1 MGTATQGSRV
11 VVVGAGQAGVET
23 AACLRDYG
31 YVGPITL
38 LGEEPTAPYQRP
50 PLSKDFLS
58 RRVDA
63 DGLELRSA
71 DFYADRGIEL
81 ATGRRVDAILP
92 AERRV
97 LLDGGGG
104 LGYRHLVLATGA
116 RNRPLTVPG
125 ADLDGVCYLRTLAE
139 AVALREWLTRPR
151 ELVVVGGGFIGLEL
165 AAVAAA
171 GHRVTVVEAA
181 PRCMARVVTPVVSDH
196 AEAAHRRRGVEVLT
210 GTGVRRILG
219 TAGRVRGVELAGG
232 RTVPADVVVVGIGAV
247 AATGLAAEAGLVEGC
262 AKGIITDEHG
272 RTSAPGVFAVGDC
285 AAQPG
290 PGGALIRLESVPGAI
305 GQAKRAAAAI
315 AGVRGTPYGEHG
327 MEDERA
333 PAVPWFWSHQG
344 ELRLQI
350 AGLPEAYDRAV
361 VRGDP
366 AAGRFSVFRFS
377 AGELAAVES
386 VNRPVDHMAARKLL
400 ARSIP
405 ITPEEAAELTF
416 DLKSAATARA

>member
-1 MGTATQGSRV
+1 MGTVTQGNRV

-23 AACLRDYG
+23 AAALRDYG
-31 YVGPITL
+31 YDGPITL
-38 LGEEPTAPYQRP
+38 LGEEPAAPYQRP

-81 ATGRRVDAILP
+81 ATGRRVGAILP

-97 LLDGGGG
+97 LLDGGGA

-139 AVALREWLTRPR
+139 AGALRERLARPS

-181 PRCMARVVTPVVSDH
+181 PRCMARVVTPAVSDH
-196 AEAAHRRRGVEVLT
+196 AEAAHRRRGVELLT

-219 TAGRVRGVELAGG
+219 AAGRVRGVELADG

-247 AATGLAAEAGLVEGC
+247 AATELAADAGLVEGG
-262 AKGIITDEHG
+262 ATGITTDG
-272 RTSAPGVFAVGDC
+272 NCRTGAPGVFAVGDC

-290 PGGALIRLESVPGAI
+290 PGGAPIRLESVPGAI
-305 GQAKRAAAAI
+305 DQAKRAAAAI
-315 AGVRGTPYGEHG
+315 AGGRGAPLGEHG
-327 MEDERA
+327 TGREPA

-344 ELRLQI
+344 DLRLQI
-350 AGLPEAYDRAV
+350 AGPPAAYDRAV

-366 AAGRFSVFRFS
+366 AAGRFSVFRFT
-377 AGELAAVES
+377 AGGLAAVES
-386 VNRPVDHMAARKLL
+386 VNKPADHMASRKLL
-400 ARSIP
+400 ASGAP
-405 ITPEEAAELTF
+405 ITPEEAADPAFE
-416 DLKSAATARA
+416 LKSAATARA